1 MKNLLTRSLEGV
13 RVLDLSR
20 VLAGPM
26 AAQTL
31 ADLGAEV
38 IKVEHPTQLD
48 ETREWGP
55 PYWNKHS
62 AYFLS
67 CNRGKRAITLDL
79 KSTSGRATLHD
90 LIRAS
95 HILIENFRT
104 SSLISL
110 GLRPQ
115 DLHAINP
122 KLVVCSVSGFG
133 RTGSMSDL
141 PGYDFVIQGLSGM
154 MAMNG
159 PKDAAPS
166 KFGVAIADFITGQNV
181 VIAAIS
187 GLRFVEKN
195 GRGLHADIALSD
207 SAVAG
212 MANVVQ
218 SYLVTGI
225 EPKRQ
230 GNEHLQ
236 IVPYQT
242 FQARDGWIIVAVG
255 NDRQW
260 KNFCKA
266 IDQEELAG
274 DKRFIVNELRVKN
287 RVDLTAILASVFG
300 KKDTSSWLATLRAAE
315 IPSGPIQNFEQL
327 FSSEL
332 ANERNYRVACTDSA
346 GNKVDLMASPLVGAD
361 ISRQFPPMAGE
372 HTDLILRDVIG
383 YSAEKIE
390 ALRREGAIK

>member
-55 PYWNKHS
+55 PYWQKHS

-67 CNRGKRAITLDL
+67 CNRGKKAITLDL
-79 KSTSGRATLHD
+79 KSASGRATLYD
-90 LIRAS
+90 LVRAS

-104 SSLISL
+104 SSLASL

-122 KLVVCSVSGFG
+122 KLVVCSVSGYG
-133 RTGSMSDL
+133 RTGSMADL

-159 PKDAAPS
+159 PKEADPS
-166 KFGVAIADFITGQNV
+166 KFGVAIADLITGQNV

-207 SAVAG
+207 SAIAS
-212 MANVVQ
+212 MANVLQ

-225 EPKRQ
+225 EPQRQ
-230 GNEHLQ
+230 GNEHMQ

-242 FQARDGWIIVAVG
+242 FQAHDGWIIVAVG

-260 KNFCKA
+260 KNFCKS
-266 IDQEELAG
+266 IGQEELAN
-274 DKRFIVNELRVKN
+274 DQRFTVNELRVKN
-287 RVDLTAILASVFG
+287 RVELTAILSAIFL
-300 KKDTSSWLATLRAAE
+300 KKDASSWLATLQAAQ
-315 IPSGPIQNFEQL
+315 IPSGRVQSFQQL

-332 ANERNYRVACTDSA
+332 AQERNYRVSCTDSA

-361 ISRQFPPMAGE
+361 FSKQFPPQAGE

-383 YSAEKIE
+383 YSPEKIR
-390 ALRREGAIK
+390 ALRQEGAIK